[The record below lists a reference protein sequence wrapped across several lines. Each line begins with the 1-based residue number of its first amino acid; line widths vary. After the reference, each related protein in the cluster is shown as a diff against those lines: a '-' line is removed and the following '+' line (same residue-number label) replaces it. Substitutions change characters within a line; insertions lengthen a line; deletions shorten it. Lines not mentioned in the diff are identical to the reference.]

1 MAVLVDNLENTV
13 IENVKASDHV
23 TIITGYFSP
32 DIIEK
37 IAQLGIPLTYYYGM
51 YGICLLYTSD
61 AADEL

>member
-1 MAVLVDNLENTV
+1 MIYLLKTDWEEYMAVLVDNLENNV

-37 IAQLGIPLTYYYGM
+37 IAQLGIPLRRY
-51 YGICLLYTSD
+51 S
-61 AADEL
+61 